1 MERDIPVYLFTGFLA
16 AGKTKYIAGALGDP
30 EFCGREKVLLIVCED
45 GELEYDGEF
54 CCSELA
60 VEQPAAEA
68 ALTAEYLEEL
78 SVRHSPDRVIVEYNG
93 MWMTD
98 SIKQNMPHGWK
109 VYQEFFLADSASFVM
124 YNTNMRKYVYDKL
137 KDCSCVI
144 FNRFTD
150 EGLKNSFHKIV
161 RAANVRAYIYY
172 ESPDGA
178 YSMDTIQDPLPF
190 DKKAD
195 RIVIKDEFFAL
206 WYRDIVMNP
215 FDYDGKIVTIKGR
228 FRRLTGSRDGTFLFG
243 RDLMVC
249 CADDIQFASFYCDT
263 EEGFVPVAEWYI
275 AEAEVDLSRLKD
287 SREEDGRD
295 AWSLMRLRI
304 RFVGEC
310 EAPSSPVATFY

>member
-16 AGKTKYIAGALGDP
+16 AGKTKYIAGALGDA

-45 GELEYDGEF
+45 GELEYDGEY

-60 VEQPAAEA
+60 VEQPADEA
-68 ALTAEYLEEL
+68 ALTAEYLEDL
-78 SVRHSPDRVIVEYNG
+78 SVRYRPDKVIVEYNG

-98 SIKQNMPHGWK
+98 SIKQNMPRGWK

-150 EGLKNSFHKIV
+150 ESLKDSFHKIV
-161 RAANVRAYIYY
+161 RAANVRTYIYY
-172 ESPDGA
+172 EGPNGV

-190 DKKAD
+190 DKNAD
-195 RIVIKDEFFAL
+195 HIEIKDEFFAL
-206 WYRDIVMNP
+206 WYRDIVLNP
-215 FDYDGKIVTIKGR
+215 FDYDGKIVTFKGL
-228 FRRLTGSRDGTFLFG
+228 FRRLAGSRDGTILFG

-249 CADDIQFASFYCDT
+249 CADDIQFASFYCDAD
-263 EEGFVPVAEWYI
+263 EGFVPAPKWYV

-287 SREEDGRD
+287 SREADGSD
-295 AWSLMRLRI
+295 TWSLIRLSI
-304 RFVGEC
+304 RFVREC